1 MAKGSDSG
9 GEMGGKPKNG
19 LRERSTPPQ
28 TKAEEKEARLASE
41 LRRNLLKRKK
51 QTRAREGVKD
61 PGGDT

>member
-1 MAKGSDSG
+1 MAKGGDSG
-9 GEMGGKPKNG
+9 SEMSRKSENG
-19 LRERSTPPQ
+19 LRKQ
-28 TKAEEKEARLASE
+28 TMSSQAKAEEKEARLASE